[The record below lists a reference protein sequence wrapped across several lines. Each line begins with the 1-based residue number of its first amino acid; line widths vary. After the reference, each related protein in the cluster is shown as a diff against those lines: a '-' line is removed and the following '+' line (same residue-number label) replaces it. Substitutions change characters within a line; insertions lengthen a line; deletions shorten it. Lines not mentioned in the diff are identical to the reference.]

1 MLDAYCVYCKGLG
14 QCEEAL
20 ELWRAAASLLPRV
33 PITDTHVSLRPG
45 TRAMERFKMDST
57 FPRNRT
63 RVFAISDIHID
74 QHGNVGWVKGLSE
87 ENFKNDVVM
96 IAGDVGDTMVSP
108 KKRSHAL
115 LQLQNADPA
124 RTPHQERAQDLPQGV
139 QEAVQ
144 ASLLLPRQP

>member
-1 MLDAYCVYCKGLG
+1 MEGLGNVLDAYCVYCKGLG

-63 RVFAISDIHID
+63 RVFAISDVHID

-87 ENFKNDVVM
+87 ENFKNDVRLLVRTECKEM
-96 IAGDVGDTMVSP
+96 YKELCQQNGDPSHHRLLRLGVLGHPPALKMPNHGGD
-108 KKRSHAL
+108 
-115 LQLQNADPA
+115 
-124 RTPHQERAQDLPQGV
+124 
-139 QEAVQ
+139 
-144 ASLLLPRQP
+144 